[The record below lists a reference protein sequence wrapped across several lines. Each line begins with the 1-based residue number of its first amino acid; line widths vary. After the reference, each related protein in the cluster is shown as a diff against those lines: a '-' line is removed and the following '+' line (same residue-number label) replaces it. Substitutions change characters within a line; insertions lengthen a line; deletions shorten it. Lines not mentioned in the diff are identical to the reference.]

1 MTLHHHWHQK
11 LIWLD
16 FNHPWKY
23 QNHTV
28 NHLFHFDP
36 KSKILIL
43 ETLIDS
49 DGGTFSF
56 WLEPYFVYWFMIRW
70 WNLKKILCSN
80 CKVKVVL
87 STVYHFP
94 FWFLLASL
102 RTKLSV
108 SYQSFEPVPW
118 NNRINSIIGIFSV
131 TRILK
136 YLHDVI
142 ALFSSVEY

>member
-49 DGGTFSF
+49 DFFLLIGTIFRLLIYDS
-56 WLEPYFVYWFMIRW
+56 LVKPE
-70 WNLKKILCSN
+70 KILCSN